1 MGVMMWPEAVPE
13 AEGRGHRP
21 RAYFFLQSSILN
33 ARGRRPRA
41 FFFKVILILTRS
53 LFIQLAEYFFN
64 EFFSKN
70 TLLVEQIIPSVN
82 FKLQKNF

>member
-1 MGVMMWPEAVPE
+1 MHRWVGIGFHDACP
-13 AEGRGHRP
+13 RP
-21 RAYFFLQSSILN
+21 RAFFCPVKYSKCP
-33 ARGRRPRA
+33 RPQA
-41 FFFKVILILTRS
+41 EGIFFFKVILILTRS